1 MKPSTEDPY
10 DILGLPATAT
20 LADIKQAFR
29 RKAAAFHPDRNP
41 DPEAA
46 VWFRRSQQ
54 AYELLSDESRRREF
68 DLGRQRHLLDNPKE
82 TARAIFKSYL
92 EAIE

>member
-20 LADIKQAFR
+20 LADIKQAYR
-29 RKAAAFHPDRNP
+29 KKAAAFHPDRNP
-41 DPEAA
+41 DPDAA
-46 VWFRRSQQ
+46 AWFRRSQE
-54 AYELLSDESRRREF
+54 AYELLSDPARRRDF
-68 DLGRQRHLLDNPKE
+68 DLRRQRHLLDNPKE

-92 EAIE
+92 ESIE